1 MNALVHMRLCW
12 QRHAMALLMVF
23 VGLLPAFAAAHETL
37 PAALRMDETATGV
50 FAVVWRLPATQGS
63 APEIQPVLPD
73 GCLDLTER
81 LVSQTGGAQV
91 WRWQVRCSQGL
102 AGQRIVFLGQENYLI
117 DAVVR
122 VSRLDTSVVTLVAR
136 PRAPAVVF
144 DAQAQAAQDVRGFFR
159 LGVEHILGGVDHLL
173 FVFCLLLWV
182 KRAGPL
188 LRTITG
194 FTLGHSITLA
204 LATLGVVRVPGPP
217 VEACIAL
224 SILFLAGELARRGPL
239 SAASAAGQRPW
250 MVAAVFG
257 LLHGFGFAGALSAVG
272 LPTDGLALALL
283 NFNLGVEAGQLGF
296 VAVVWGAMAWLH
308 RARLHWPWT
317 QAAFSG
323 VGQRVAA
330 YGAGTLSAFWLLQR
344 LVVVA
349 GLASQ

>member
-1 MNALVHMRLCW
+1 MNAFVRMRRYCR
-12 QRHAMALLMVF
+12 RHGTTLLILLG
-23 VGLLPAFAAAHETL
+23 GLLPALVGAHETL

-63 APEIQPVLPD
+63 APDIQPVLPD
-73 GCLDLTER
+73 GCQDVTER
-81 LVSQTGGAQV
+81 LASQTGGAQI

-102 AGQRIVFLGQENYLI
+102 AGQRIAFHGQENYLI

-122 VSRLDTSVVTLVAR
+122 VSRMDGGVVTLVAR
-136 PRAPAVVF
+136 PRAPAVAF
-144 DAQAQAAQDVRGFFR
+144 DAPPQVEQDVRGFFR

-182 KRAGPL
+182 KRFGPL

-194 FTLGHSITLA
+194 FTVGHSMTLA

-239 SAASAAGQRPW
+239 SAESAAGQRPW

-296 VAVVWGAMAWLH
+296 VAVVWGAMAWLY
-308 RARLHWPWT
+308 RARRRWPST

-323 VGQRVAA
+323 VAQRVAA

>member
-1 MNALVHMRLCW
+1 
-12 QRHAMALLMVF
+12 MAQLMV
-23 VGLLPAFAAAHETL
+23 VAGLLPAFAFAHETL
-37 PAALRMDETATGV
+37 PAALRMDETATGS

-73 GCLDLTER
+73 GCQDLTER
-81 LVSQTGGAQV
+81 SRSQVAGAQI
-91 WRWQVRCSQGL
+91 WRWQVQCADGL
-102 AGQRIVFLGQENYLI
+102 AGQRIVFSGLEDYLI

-122 VSRLDTSVVTLVAR
+122 VSRLDASVVTLVAR

-144 DAQAQAAQDVRGFFR
+144 DAEKQPAQQVRGFFR

-182 KRAGPL
+182 KRFGPL

-194 FTLGHSITLA
+194 FTVGHSITLA
-204 LATLGVVRVPGPP
+204 LATLGFVRVPGPP

-239 SAASAAGQRPW
+239 SAESAAGHRPW
-250 MVAAVFG
+250 MAAAVFG

-272 LPTDGLALALL
+272 LPAEGLAVALL

-296 VAVVWGAMAWLH
+296 VAVVWGAMALLQ
-308 RARLHWPWT
+308 RAQVHWPWK
-317 QAAFSG
+317 QPGSSG
-323 VGQRVAA
+323 VAQRLAA